1 MGSLLELTH
10 PERNTENIINN
21 KRLTFFIFLFYH
33 KTMTK
38 GFLKI
43 LLLRLL
49 FITIGSAIAAFAI
62 ECVLIPRDVID
73 GGVVGVSI
81 MANYLTKLPLG
92 LFLIVFNL
100 PFVVMAFQKFG
111 KTFVGL
117 MLYGV
122 IMLSLFSEIF
132 LETGIVFSEDTFIAA
147 VFGGI
152 ILGIG
157 VGFVLKSNAALDGT
171 EIMAIKLAKRYPFA
185 VGEIVMFFNVFIFIA
200 AGFVYGVDKA
210 MYSAVTYFIAA
221 KAIDLVLQG
230 VNEAKSVFIMSHKY
244 EEIGKEIMKNLDKSV
259 TYLSA
264 EGGYSGAKSKMVYCV
279 ITKIEIP
286 KIKDIVSEIDSSA
299 FIAIENVHE
308 VDGKRYRKK
317 SH

>member
-1 MGSLLELTH
+1 
-10 PERNTENIINN
+10 
-21 KRLTFFIFLFYH
+21 
-33 KTMTK
+33 MTK
-38 GFLKI
+38 TFLKI

-73 GGVVGVSI
+73 GGVVGISI

-111 KTFVGL
+111 KTFVCL

-122 IMLSLFSEIF
+122 IMLSVFSEIF

-171 EIMAIKLAKRYPFA
+171 EIMAIKLSKRYPFA

-200 AGFVYGVDKA
+200 AGFIYGVDKA

-230 VNEAKSVFIMSHKY
+230 VNEAKSVFIMSPKY
-244 EEIGKEIMKNLDKSV
+244 EEIGKGIMKNLDKSV

>member
-1 MGSLLELTH
+1 M
-10 PERNTENIINN
+10 
-21 KRLTFFIFLFYH
+21 
-33 KTMTK
+33 
-38 GFLKI
+38 
-43 LLLRLL
+43 

-230 VNEAKSVFIMSHKY
+230 VNEAKSVFIMSPKY